1 MNAGAARSLLFFL
14 FIASAS
20 VALFAQG
27 AKMQS
32 PYDPVAEEDADHPVQ
47 RDLWFYRG
55 RVIPG
60 ESTAALRYRAHLQKM
75 QMRAARIAAA
85 RNLRSLTAP
94 ISGWAALGPAPLAS
108 NANGVGGSQDYGWV
122 SGRATAVAID
132 PADTTGST
140 VYAGGA
146 YGGVWRSQN
155 ATNGGFGNA
164 GGVVWTP
171 LIDNQ
176 ATLAVGAIAIQP
188 GNATGQLSNVILVG
202 TGEANSSG
210 DSYYG
215 LGILRSADGGN
226 SWNLISTASPSLSF
240 AGLAAARMA
249 FSSKSGQ
256 TGTVVAAMAT
266 SSVGSVDGLIN
277 SLTQRG
283 LYTST
288 DAGQS
293 WTFHQL
299 TDPGGGQVNPA
310 TSATAVTYNASAGL
324 FFAAVRYHGFYSS
337 PDGITWTRLATQPG
351 GAVLSTTACPANYL
365 SAGTLC
371 PIYRGELAVV
381 PGRNE
386 MYAWYVD
393 VNETDKGI
401 WRSTNSG
408 ASWTQIPDS
417 SIANC
422 GDVGGG
428 CGTSQGSYNLELAAV
443 PNGTIATDVY
453 AGAINLYKCTLTTN
467 TSTTCSQGSWLN
479 LTHVYG
485 CSSIAKVHPD
495 QHDLDFDVI
504 NGKDIMYFANDGGIY
519 RAVDGYLG
527 LATGA
532 CGHTNQFDSLNQ
544 TLGSMT
550 QFVSFSQHPS
560 DPKTIL
566 GGTQDNGSPATASA
580 TTSTSWLNVNGGDG
594 GYNAINPSNTTEW
607 FTANTDVSI
616 QRCTSGINCLGFNF
630 SSGTVALPSDL
641 GNDHGAFYT
650 PYILDP
656 QAAASE
662 LIVGTCR
669 VWRGPGIGGS
679 FTALSGDF
687 EPNKVPPCSGGE
699 VNLVRSLAAGGPKDA
714 TNGFSKVIYAGT
726 DGFGSATTP
735 LGGHIWVT
743 TNAAGGT
750 STWADRTGS
759 INPGSFPVSG
769 AAIDTAD
776 ATGQTAYV
784 TIMGF
789 HVSHIWKTTNAG
801 LSWTDFTGSGLP
813 DSPANA
819 VVIDPGTTTS
829 NGVVYIAT
837 DVGVFAS
844 STGSAVW
851 TEVGPA
857 PSSGTAGYLPNVS
870 VTALRIFNSAGSKHL
885 RASTYGR
892 GIWDF
897 NLIVT
902 PDFQFGFTTTTQTI
916 FPTQSATYNGTLT
929 ALNGYN
935 GSVALSCTGTKP
947 STCTLNPANLLPTTS
962 GATFTVTASGV
973 AGDYAFNAHG
983 LGSDTNTTTHDAPLT
998 LHVVDFGL
1006 TAPSPSAVTVN
1017 RPNTSQ
1023 PISFSVTAAGS
1034 FSGTVTLACSGLPT
1048 GATCNFSPSASVTP
1062 TSSTPV
1068 TVALTIGTTSTT
1080 TPGTSTVTISANTS
1094 GAPAAKTQTLSL
1106 TVTALPDYTMV
1117 TNGASQSTTVN
1128 QPLQITGTLTSI
1140 NSYSS
1145 PVNLSCTGAPPATCT
1160 FSPATVTP
1168 TAAGAP
1174 FTVTVNSAT
1183 AGTFNFNIAGV
1194 GTDSLHLSHSVPTTL
1209 IVNPDFTINN
1219 TSGTQS
1225 VLAGQT
1231 ATYSLN
1237 FAPVGGS
1244 TFGNTVTYSCSGLPA
1259 LASCSFNPTSIS
1271 GNSGITVVT
1280 LSITTVGP
1288 GAAQKRLVSLRNRIL
1303 LPFGVTIVG
1312 MFFGG
1317 LSRTK
1322 KRRGYLVIGM
1332 ALLVALSGFMIA
1344 CGGGG
1349 STTPPPPAVRV
1360 QISPTSAILFTG
1372 QPQQFSATVTG
1383 TTNTGVNWLVNGVAG
1398 GNSTNGTID
1407 TSGLYTAPG
1416 TAPGAAVAVSA
1427 VSQADTTK
1435 SSSANVTIQ
1444 SPTASGTY
1452 PITVTAMLNGVQHYT
1467 ILTLNVQ

>member
-1 MNAGAARSLLFFL
+1 MNPGRATTRSLLLVLFL
-14 FIASAS
+14 TLVS
-20 VALFAQG
+20 VALFGQG

-32 PYDPVAEEDADHPVQ
+32 PYDPIAEEDADHPIQ

-75 QMRAARIAAA
+75 QMRAARLAAA
-85 RNLRSLTAP
+85 SNLQPLTAP
-94 ISGWAALGPAPLAS
+94 TSGWTALGPAPLAS
-108 NANGVGGSQDYGWV
+108 NATGPLDQQDYSWV

-132 PADTTGST
+132 PADTTGNT
-140 VYAGGA
+140 VYIGGA

-164 GGVVWTP
+164 SGVAWTP

-215 LGILRSADGGN
+215 LGILRSANGGN
-226 SWNLISTASPSLSF
+226 TWNLISTASPGLSF

-249 FSSKSGQ
+249 FSTKSGQ
-256 TGTVVAAMAT
+256 TSTVVAAMAT
-266 SSVGSVDGLIN
+266 SSVGSDDGLIT
-277 SLTQRG
+277 SSTQRG

-310 TSATAVTYNASAGL
+310 TSATSVTYNASAGM

-337 PDGITWTRLATQPG
+337 PDGVTWTRLATQPG

-365 SAGTLC
+365 SVTTLC
-371 PIYRGELAVV
+371 PIYRGEIAVV
-381 PGRNE
+381 PSRNE
-386 MYAWYVD
+386 MYVWYVD
-393 VNETDKGI
+393 NNETDKGI

-408 ASWTQIPDS
+408 ASWTQIPDAGITS
-417 SIANC
+417 C
-422 GDVGGG
+422 GDSFG
-428 CGTSQGSYNLELAAV
+428 CGTSQGTYNLEIAAV
-443 PNGTIATDVY
+443 PNGSGATDLY
-453 AGAINLYKCTLTTN
+453 TGAINLYKCTLTTN

-485 CSSIAKVHPD
+485 CSAIAKVHPD
-495 QHDLDFDVI
+495 QHDLDFDVV

-527 LATGA
+527 LATGS
-532 CGHTNQFDSLNQ
+532 CGGTNQFDSLNQ

-550 QFVSFSQHPS
+550 QFVSFSQHPT

-580 TTSTSWLNVNGGDG
+580 TTSTSWLNVNAGDG
-594 GYNAINPSNTTEW
+594 GFNAINPSNPTEW
-607 FTANTDVSI
+607 FTANTDVTI
-616 QRCTSGINCLGFNF
+616 QRCTSGLSCLAQNF
-630 SSGTVALPSDL
+630 PLVAQSSDL
-641 GNDHGAFYT
+641 GGDHGAFYT

-656 QAAASE
+656 QDATSE

-679 FTALSGDF
+679 FNALSGDF
-687 EPNKVPPCSGGE
+687 EPNLVPPCSGNE
-699 VNLVRSLAAGGPKDA
+699 INLVRSLAAGGPKD
-714 TNGFSKVIYAGT
+714 TNGFSNVIYAGT
-726 DGFGSATTP
+726 DGFGSATNP

-750 STWADRTGS
+750 STWTDRTGS

-769 AAIDTAD
+769 VAIDTAD

-801 LSWTDFTGSGLP
+801 VSWTDFSGTGLP

-819 VVIDPGTTTS
+819 VVVDSGSTSS
-829 NGVVYIAT
+829 NGMAYIAT
-837 DVGVFAS
+837 DVGIFAS
-844 STGSAVW
+844 STGSAGW

-870 VTALRIFNSAGSKHL
+870 VTALRIFNSGGSKHL

-897 NLIVT
+897 NLVVT
-902 PDFQFGFTTTTQTI
+902 PDFQFGFNTTSQTI
-916 FPTQSATYNGTLT
+916 FPTQTATYNGTLT

-935 GSVALSCTGTKP
+935 SSVALSCTGTKP
-947 STCTLNPANLLPTTS
+947 STCTLNPTNLTPTTS
-962 GATFTVTASGV
+962 GAAFTLTGAGV
-973 AGDYAFNAHG
+973 AGDYSFNAHG
-983 LGSDTNTTTHDAPLT
+983 VGSDTNVTTHDAPLT

-1034 FSGTVTLACSGLPT
+1034 FSGTVTLSCSGLPT
-1048 GATCNFSPSASVTP
+1048 GATCNFSPSASVNP
-1062 TSSTPV
+1062 TSAAPV
-1068 TVALTIGTTSTT
+1068 AVTLTIGTTSTT
-1080 TPGTSTVTISANTS
+1080 TPGTSTVTISANTA

-1106 TVTALPDYTMV
+1106 TVTALPDYTMSV
-1117 TNGASQSTTVN
+1117 TLSESTTVN
-1128 QPLQITGTLTSI
+1128 QSLQFTGALTSI
-1140 NSYSS
+1140 NGYAS
-1145 PVNLSCTGAPPATCT
+1145 PVNLSCSGAAPSTCSV
-1160 FSPATVTP
+1160 SPSSLTP
-1168 TAAGAP
+1168 TVAGAQ

-1183 AGTFNFNIAGV
+1183 ATTFNFNIAGA
-1194 GTDSLHLSHSVPTTL
+1194 GTDSSHISHSAPTTL

-1219 TSGTQS
+1219 SSGTQS

-1237 FAPVGGS
+1237 FTPVGAS
-1244 TFGNTVTYSCSGLPA
+1244 TFGNTVTYSCSGVPA
-1259 LASCSFNPTSIS
+1259 LASCSFVPVSIS
-1271 GNSGITVVT
+1271 GSSGATVVT

-1288 GAAQKRLVSLRNRIL
+1288 GAAQKRLISMGGRIL
-1303 LPFGVTIVG
+1303 LPFGVAIVG
-1312 MFFGG
+1312 LFFGG
-1317 LSRTK
+1317 LGQTT
-1322 KRRGYLVIGM
+1322 KRRRYAALGI
-1332 ALLVALSGFMIA
+1332 ALLVALSGVMIA

-1349 STTPPPPAVRV
+1349 STTPPPPVVRV
-1360 QISPTSAILFTG
+1360 QISPTSATLFTG
-1372 QPQQFSATVTG
+1372 QTQQFSATVTG
-1383 TTNTGVNWLVNGVAG
+1383 TTNLGVNWLVNGTAG

-1407 TSGLYTAPG
+1407 ATGLYTTPAVAPG
-1416 TAPGAAVAVSA
+1416 STVSVSA

-1435 SSSANVTIQ
+1435 SSAANVTIQ
-1444 SPTASGTY
+1444 SPTATGTY
-1452 PITVTAMLNGVQHYT
+1452 SITVNAMLNGVQHST
-1467 ILTLNVQ
+1467 VLTLNVQ

>member
-1 MNAGAARSLLFFL
+1 MNPRRAASRPLLLVLFL
-14 FIASAS
+14 TS
-20 VALFAQG
+20 VSIALFGQG

-32 PYDPVAEEDADHPVQ
+32 PYDPIAEQDADHPVQ

-60 ESTAALRYRAHLQKM
+60 ESTAALRYRANLQKM
-75 QMRAARIAAA
+75 QMRAARVAAA
-85 RNLRSLTAP
+85 RNLQPLAAP
-94 ISGWAALGPAPLAS
+94 SSGWTALGPAPLAS
-108 NANGVGGSQDYGWV
+108 NATGPLDQQDYNWV

-132 PADTTGST
+132 PADTTGNT
-140 VYAGGA
+140 VYIGGA

-155 ATNGGFGNA
+155 GTNGGFGNA
-164 GGVVWTP
+164 SGVVWTP

-215 LGILRSADGGN
+215 LGILRSADGG
-226 SWNLISTASPSLSF
+226 STWNLISTASPSLSF

-249 FSSKSGQ
+249 FSTKSGQ
-256 TGTVVAAMAT
+256 TNTVVAAMAT

-310 TSATAVTYNASAGL
+310 TSATSVTYNASAGL

-337 PDGITWTRLATQPG
+337 PDGVTWTRLATQPG
-351 GAVLSTTACPANYL
+351 GAVLSTTACPPNYL
-365 SAGTLC
+365 SVATPC
-371 PIYRGELAVV
+371 PIYRGEIAVV

-386 MYAWYVD
+386 MYVWYVD
-393 VNETDKGI
+393 LNETDKGI

-408 ASWTQIPDS
+408 ASWTQIPDT

-422 GDVGGG
+422 GDSGGG
-428 CGTSQGSYNLELAAV
+428 CGTSQGTYNLEIAAV
-443 PNGTIATDVY
+443 PNGTTATDLY
-453 AGAINLYKCTLTTN
+453 AGAINIYKCTLAS
-467 TSTTCSQGSWLN
+467 TSSTSCTQTSGLWLN

-485 CSSIAKVHPD
+485 CSAIAKVHPD
-495 QHDLDFDVI
+495 QHDLDFDVV

-527 LATGA
+527 LATGT
-532 CGHTNQFDSLNQ
+532 CGSINQFDSLNQ

-550 QFVSFSQHPS
+550 QFVSFSQHPT

-580 TTSTSWLNVNGGDG
+580 ITSTSWLNVNGGDG

-616 QRCTSGINCLGFNF
+616 QRCTLGINCLEGDFLTG
-630 SSGTVALPSDL
+630 SVALPSDV

-656 QAAASE
+656 QDATSE

-687 EPNKVPPCSGGE
+687 EPNAVPPCSGGE
-699 VNLVRSLAAGGPKDA
+699 VNLVRSLAAGGPKD
-714 TNGFSKVIYAGT
+714 TNGFSNVIYAGT
-726 DGFGSATTP
+726 DGFGSATSP
-735 LGGHIWVT
+735 LGGHVWVT

-750 STWADRTGS
+750 STWTDRTGI
-759 INPGSFPVSG
+759 INSGSFPVSG
-769 AAIDTAD
+769 VAIDTAD

-801 LSWTDFTGSGLP
+801 VSWTDFSGTGLP

-819 VVIDPGTTTS
+819 VVVDSGSTTS
-829 NGVVYIAT
+829 NGMVYIAT
-837 DVGVFAS
+837 DVGIFAS
-844 STGSAVW
+844 STGSAAW

-897 NLIVT
+897 NLVVT
-902 PDFQFGFTTTTQTI
+902 PDFQFNFTSSTQTI

-935 GSVALSCTGTKP
+935 SSVALSCTGTKP
-947 STCTLNPANLLPTTS
+947 STCTLNPTSVTPTTS
-962 GATFTVTASGV
+962 GASFTVTAAGV
-973 AGDYAFNAHG
+973 AGDYSFNAHG
-983 LGSDTNTTTHDAPLT
+983 VGSDTNLTTHDAPLT

-1023 PISFSVTAAGS
+1023 AISFSVTAAGS
-1034 FSGTVTLACSGLPT
+1034 FSGTVSLSCSGLPT
-1048 GATCNFSPSASVTP
+1048 GATCNFSPSASVNP
-1062 TSSTPV
+1062 TSSAPV
-1068 TVALTIGTTSTT
+1068 AVTLTIGTTNTT
-1080 TPGTSTVTISANTS
+1080 ATGTSTVTISANTA

-1117 TNGASQSTTVN
+1117 TNGTSQSTTVN
-1128 QPLQITGTLTSI
+1128 QALQITGTLTSI

-1145 PVNLSCTGAPPATCT
+1145 PVNLSCTGAPPSTCT
-1160 FSPATVTP
+1160 VSPSSVTP
-1168 TAAGAP
+1168 TAAG
-1174 FTVTVNSAT
+1174 
-1183 AGTFNFNIAGV
+1183 
-1194 GTDSLHLSHSVPTTL
+1194 
-1209 IVNPDFTINN
+1209 
-1219 TSGTQS
+1219 
-1225 VLAGQT
+1225 
-1231 ATYSLN
+1231 
-1237 FAPVGGS
+1237 
-1244 TFGNTVTYSCSGLPA
+1244 
-1259 LASCSFNPTSIS
+1259 
-1271 GNSGITVVT
+1271 
-1280 LSITTVGP
+1280 
-1288 GAAQKRLVSLRNRIL
+1288 RR
-1303 LPFGVTIVG
+1303 
-1312 MFFGG
+1312 
-1317 LSRTK
+1317 SR
-1322 KRRGYLVIGM
+1322 
-1332 ALLVALSGFMIA
+1332 
-1344 CGGGG
+1344 
-1349 STTPPPPAVRV
+1349 
-1360 QISPTSAILFTG
+1360 
-1372 QPQQFSATVTG
+1372 
-1383 TTNTGVNWLVNGVAG
+1383 
-1398 GNSTNGTID
+1398 
-1407 TSGLYTAPG
+1407 
-1416 TAPGAAVAVSA
+1416 
-1427 VSQADTTK
+1427 
-1435 SSSANVTIQ
+1435 
-1444 SPTASGTY
+1444 
-1452 PITVTAMLNGVQHYT
+1452 
-1467 ILTLNVQ
+1467 